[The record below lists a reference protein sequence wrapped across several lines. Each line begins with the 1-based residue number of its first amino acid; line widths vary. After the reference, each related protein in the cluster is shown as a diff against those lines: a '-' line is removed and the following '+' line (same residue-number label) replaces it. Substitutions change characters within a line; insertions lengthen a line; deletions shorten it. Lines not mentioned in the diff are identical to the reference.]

1 MTDLADGSI
10 PTIGWRPEKS
20 GVPAGEGVPFS
31 SRVVVPD
38 TVLFRELDGESVLLN
53 LKSESYLG
61 LDDVGTRMWTVLT
74 TQPSIQAAY
83 EALLSEYEVAPD
95 VLRNDVETLLGQMIE
110 HGLVELTDG

>member
-1 MTDLADGSI
+1 MISFT
-10 PTIGWRPEKS
+10 
-20 GVPAGEGVPFS
+20 

-53 LKSESYLG
+53 LKTESYLG
-61 LDDVGTRMWTVLT
+61 LDTVGTRMWTVFT

-83 EALLSEYEVAPD
+83 EALLSEFEVAPD
-95 VLRNDVETLLGQMIE
+95 VLRKDVENLLEQMVE

>member
-1 MTDLADGSI
+1 MISFT
-10 PTIGWRPEKS
+10 
-20 GVPAGEGVPFS
+20 

-53 LKSESYLG
+53 LKTESYLG
-61 LDDVGTRMWTVLT
+61 LDTVGTRMWTVFT

-95 VLRNDVETLLGQMIE
+95 VLRTDVENLLEQMIE